1 MALDTAIDID
11 AIIYPDNWPTCPA
24 GCQREDDSGPQELD
38 LLVERD
44 TGSVEASVH
53 CALCGLDRPASA
65 LGFRAGAAVA
75 STAGRGV
82 VEDGDGW
89 IDASVLPPCDGT
101 YMICLADAEGDEERI
116 WPGLYDG
123 GWYAVDG
130 FPAITVSHWRPMPT
144 PPEGDSI

>member
-65 LGFRAGAAVA
+65 LGFRAGAWAYRMGYLNA
-75 STAGRGV
+75 LHDL
-82 VEDGDGW
+82 E
-89 IDASVLPPCDGT
+89 
-101 YMICLADAEGDEERI
+101 ADEPVTG
-116 WPGLYDG
+116 
-123 GWYAVDG
+123 
-130 FPAITVSHWRPMPT
+130 
-144 PPEGDSI
+144 